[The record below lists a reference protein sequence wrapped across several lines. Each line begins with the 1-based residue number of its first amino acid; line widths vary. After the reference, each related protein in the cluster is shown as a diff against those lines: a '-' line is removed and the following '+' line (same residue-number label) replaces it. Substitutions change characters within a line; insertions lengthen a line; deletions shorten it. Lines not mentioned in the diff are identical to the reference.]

1 MTHRTLAVL
10 VVFNVALLA
19 ALSVTVFNP
28 KPAEAQ
34 FGNPQQFTMISGSAT
49 GRDSQAAVFIVD
61 LASSRVVPVFYNGSS
76 KKFETFT
83 GRTIA
88 DDMGN
93 VGDSR

>member
-19 ALSVTVFNP
+19 ALSVTVFSP

-34 FGNPQQFTMISGSAT
+34 FGAAQQFTMISGLAT
-49 GRDSQAAVFIVD
+49 GRDNQSVVYIVD

-76 KKFETFT
+76 KKFEFFT
-83 GRTIA
+83 GTTIA
-88 DDMGN
+88 DDMGRI
-93 VGDSR
+93 GDNR